1 MYSPLILR
9 RVRVDSLYA
18 ASVHLWLLFD
28 LSKRRRSKKKDF
40 FLGKSS
46 MYLSRNPAPHLP
58 SSTSVRSH
66 SQSSCSSTLLGGQK
80 SSQIFLSLR
89 SVIIWNLPSS
99 FFRATRPR
107 RRRSRKPSCTHTT
120 QSCSSLVLVQVVKR
134 GRPACDIRNSRK
146 EFWKRYNAV
155 RFVRTYLHI
164 YVLFYQ
170 SASKYL
176 RSVRARGRTT

>member
-1 MYSPLILR
+1 MS
-9 RVRVDSLYA
+9 RVRVDSLCA
-18 ASVHLWLLFD
+18 ASARVYLWLPFD

-66 SQSSCSSTLLGGQK
+66 SQSSCSSTLLGGKK

-99 FFRATRPR
+99 LFRATRPW
-107 RRRSRKPSCTHTT
+107 RRRSRKAFVHT
-120 QSCSSLVLVQVVKR
+120 
-134 GRPACDIRNSRK
+134 
-146 EFWKRYNAV
+146 YNAELQQP
-155 RFVRTYLHI
+155 RFSTGRETGEACMRYSKFEKR
-164 YVLFYQ
+164 VLE
-170 SASKYL
+170 AI
-176 RSVRARGRTT
+176 